1 MNKFNYTNLTP
12 FKWFVLENFPFIEA
26 DFDALT
32 EWQLFCKL
40 GKELN
45 KIINSENTLG
55 TQVENVTNAFIK
67 LQNYVNNYFDN
78 LDVQEEINNKL
89 NEMAEDGSLTVLI
102 KNYIDPIYQ
111 QYENEI
117 NDQINIQNNN
127 INNINSKVNSV
138 ASGSPS
144 GVYNTL
150 NDLETANPD
159 HSKIYLVL
167 EDGKWYYYNNSWI
180 AGGIYQSA
188 RLDDNSISYEK
199 LDTLLKE
206 TNPFNNLFEPFILNN
221 NLNFENYN
229 LYNDATIKIVN
240 KPDNMN
246 CNDEKVLKITLPR
259 NGSYLA
265 IFPKFRQEIEYGKNL
280 SFSHYIHYTN
290 NSYSYRYFMYRDTK
304 SVIDLN
310 LGYSINE
317 FKPINIPLENVQPN
331 DNLNI
336 RFFNFGENEQIIYL
350 ADNVAIYGNK
360 SINEN
365 IGYNKKVLPKN
376 IIPSFETNKI
386 GVGFGDSIMEGFG
399 VLTPNKLP
407 TEDCI
412 SVMSKYLN
420 TPIYNGGIGGAKLS
434 SGNCSFVEIVD
445 SLISGEWTNFDTNLN
460 ELINKNANMTSAI
473 IQYNK
478 IKSLDFSKVDFLAIA
493 YGTNDWTAG
502 RRLENIDNPM
512 DKYTICGALRYCVS
526 NLLTKYPQLKL
537 YVFTPCYRDHLGTNQ
552 DETSDT
558 FINPTSNLKLT
569 DVCDGIENTC
579 KELHI
584 PCKNM
589 YYDSNLNK
597 YTRNEYLSDYV
608 HRNAKGYELM
618 GKQYA
623 KFVDSN

>member
-1 MNKFNYTNLTP
+1 MNNNFKYNKLTP
-12 FKWFVLENFPFIEA
+12 FKWFVLENFPFIEE
-26 DFDALT
+26 DFDAIT
-32 EWQLFCKL
+32 NYQLFSKVV
-40 GKELN
+40 EYLN
-45 KIINSENTLG
+45 KTIDTTNILG
-55 TQVENVTNAFIK
+55 QKVQEFAE
-67 LQNYVNNYFDN
+67 YFDN
-78 LDVQEEINNKL
+78 LDVQEEINKKL
-89 NEMAEDGSLTVLI
+89 DIMAEDGSLTVLI

-188 RLDDNSISYEK
+188 TLDDNSISYEK

-221 NLNFENYN
+221 NLNFVDYN
-229 LYNDATIKIVN
+229 LYNDATIEIVN

-265 IFPKFRQEIEYGKNL
+265 MYPKFKQEIEYGKNL

-290 NSYSYRYFMYRDTK
+290 NAYSYRYFMYRNTK

-317 FKPINIPLENVQPN
+317 FKPINIPVENVQPN

-336 RFFNFGENEQIIYL
+336 RFFNFGETEQIIYL

-445 SLISGEWTNFDTNLN
+445 SLISEDWTDFDTNLN
-460 ELINKNANMTSAI
+460 ELINNNANMTSART
-473 IQYNK
+473 QYSR

-569 DVCDGIENTC
+569 DVCDAIANTC

>member
-1 MNKFNYTNLTP
+1 MNKFEYKNLTP

-117 NDQINIQNNN
+117 NDQINKQNNN
-127 INNINSKVNSV
+127 INNINSKVNSA

-144 GVYNTL
+144 GVYNTR

-221 NLNFENYN
+221 NLNFEHYN
-229 LYNDATIKIVN
+229 LYNDATIEIVN

-265 IFPKFRQEIEYGKNL
+265 MFPKFKHEIEYGKNL

-290 NSYSYRYFMYRDTK
+290 NAYSYRYFMYRNAQ

-310 LGYSINE
+310 LGYSINQ

-336 RFFNFGENEQIIYL
+336 RFFNFGKTEQIIYL

-399 VLTPNKLP
+399 VLTHDKLP

-445 SLISGEWTNFDTNLN
+445 SLISGDWTDFDNNLN
-460 ELINKNANMTSAI
+460 ELINKNANMSSAR
-473 IQYNK
+473 IQYNE

-502 RRLENIDNPM
+502 SRLENIDNPM

-537 YVFTPCYRDHLGTNQ
+537 YVFTPCYRDHLGTNK

-558 FINPTSNLKLT
+558 FINPTSKLKLT
-569 DVCDGIENTC
+569 DVCDGIANTC

-589 YYDSNLNK
+589 YYDSNLNM

-608 HRNAKGYELM
+608 HRNVKGYELM

>member
-117 NDQINIQNNN
+117 NDQINKQNNN

-188 RLDDNSISYEK
+188 ALDDNSISYEK

-221 NLNFENYN
+221 NLNFENYY
-229 LYNDATIKIVN
+229 LYNDATIEIVN

-290 NSYSYRYFMYRDTK
+290 NSYSYRYFIYRNAQ

-336 RFFNFGENEQIIYL
+336 RFFNFGKNKQIIYL

-460 ELINKNANMTSAI
+460 ELINNNANMTSAI

-537 YVFTPCYRDHLGTNQ
+537 YVFTPCYRDHLGTKQ

>member
-229 LYNDATIKIVN
+229 LYNDATIEIVN

>member
-1 MNKFNYTNLTP
+1 MNNNFKYNKLTP
-12 FKWFVLENFPFIEA
+12 FKWFVLENFPFIEE
-26 DFDALT
+26 DFDAIT
-32 EWQLFCKL
+32 NYQLFSKVV
-40 GKELN
+40 EYLN
-45 KIINSENTLG
+45 KTIDTTNILG
-55 TQVENVTNAFIK
+55 QKVQEFAE
-67 LQNYVNNYFDN
+67 YFDN
-78 LDVQEEINNKL
+78 LDVQEEINKKL
-89 NEMAEDGSLTVLI
+89 DIMAEDGSLTVLI

-188 RLDDNSISYEK
+188 TLDDNSISYEK

-221 NLNFENYN
+221 NLNFVDYY
-229 LYNDATIKIVN
+229 LYNDATIEIVN

-265 IFPKFRQEIEYGKNL
+265 MYPKFKQEIEYGKNL

-290 NSYSYRYFMYRDTK
+290 NAYSYRYFMYRNTK

-317 FKPINIPLENVQPN
+317 FKPINIPVENVQPN

-336 RFFNFGENEQIIYL
+336 RFFNFGETEQIIYL

-445 SLISGEWTNFDTNLN
+445 SLISEDWTDFDTNLN
-460 ELINKNANMTSAI
+460 ELINNNANMTSART
-473 IQYNK
+473 QYSR

-569 DVCDGIENTC
+569 DVCDAIANTC